1 VAERRGTSVRARATA
16 AAAVVVGLVLVPA
29 VVLGQQALQSALTG
43 GARVMAEAR
52 ARAVADQLERGGHL
66 LTVVD
71 LDDPGELVQVTGAGG
86 DKLGASATGRGL
98 PLFAGLGTDRVTVR
112 EEDGAE
118 RSYVLAR
125 APMAHDAEAEGVR
138 GGTVVVGRAL
148 TAARQV
154 EVGAAVALV
163 VAAAGLLALVAGTTW
178 WLVGRA
184 LRPVERMREQ
194 ADAIS
199 HRRLDR
205 RLPATAGRD
214 ELARLSRTL
223 NAMLDRLD
231 DAARDQRRFISDAS
245 HELRTPLAVVRQ
257 NAELV
262 LSYPDRVDAA
272 DLARGTVAEAERMQ
286 DLVDALLVLRRS
298 DEQRLRPAAEQV
310 DLDDLLL
317 AEARRVR
324 AAGRVRVDSSGVT
337 AVRVRGDRSLLG
349 RVVRNLVDNATRHAA
364 STVALRCRSGVGGGA
379 VVDVDDDGSG
389 VPAADRERVFARFV
403 RLDESRARDAGGSG
417 LGLAIVREVVR
428 AHGGQVQLLDSPT
441 GGARLRVWLP
451 AA

>member
-1 VAERRGTSVRARATA
+1 MAERRGLSVRARTTL

-29 VVLGQQALQSALTG
+29 VLVGQWALQDSLTG
-43 GARVMAEAR
+43 GARAMAEAR
-52 ARAVADQLERGGHL
+52 AQAVADQLERGGHL

-71 LDDPGELVQVTGAGG
+71 LDDPEELVQVIDADGA
-86 DKLGASATGRGL
+86 KLGASATARGL
-98 PLFAGLGTDRVTVR
+98 PLLTGFVTDRVTVR
-112 EEDGAE
+112 EPDGAE
-118 RSYVLAR
+118 QSYVLAS
-125 APMAHDAEAEGVR
+125 ASMAEDAGAEQMR

-148 TAARQV
+148 TGAREL
-154 EVGAAVALV
+154 EVGASVAL
-163 VAAAGLLALVAGTTW
+163 VAAAGGLLILVAGTTW

-214 ELARLSRTL
+214 EVARLSRTL

-231 DAARDQRRFISDAS
+231 HAARAQRRFISDAS
-245 HELRTPLAVVRQ
+245 HELRTPLTVIRQ

-272 DLARGTVAEAERMQ
+272 DLARGTVAETERMQ
-286 DLVDALLVLRRS
+286 DLVDGLLVLSRS
-298 DEQRLRPAAEQV
+298 DEQRLRPAAGQV

-317 AEARRVR
+317 GEGRRVR
-324 AAGRVRVDSSGVT
+324 AAGRLRVNTSGVT

-349 RVVRNLVDNATRHAA
+349 RVVRNLVDNAARHAA
-364 STVALRCRSGVGGGA
+364 STVALRCGTGSGWA
-379 VVDVDDDGSG
+379 VIDVDDDGAG
-389 VPAADRERVFARFV
+389 VPVADRERVFARFV

-417 LGLAIVREVVR
+417 LGLAIVREVVQ
-428 AHGGQVQLLDSPT
+428 AHGGHVRVLDSPT

-451 AA
+451 PA